1 MLGGVPGGAYAS
13 VAPLPR
19 YRPGVPGCA
28 QMILFLISL
37 CLARIRLQ
45 KLVNEYEDTLQYF
58 KP

>member
-19 YRPGVPGCA
+19 YRPGVPGYA

-45 KLVNEYEDTLQYF
+45 KSW
-58 KP
+58 